1 VLLDAPCTGTGTF
14 RRHPELKWKLQPSSV
29 SEMAAL
35 QRRLLQPALDLVAP
49 GGVLM
54 YATCSVEP
62 EENEGV
68 VAELAR
74 GFEVAD
80 LAAVIPE
87 NAPWRPTAAGGARI
101 LPNPDGDG
109 FTMHAIRRVG

>member
-29 SEMAAL
+29 SEMAEL
-35 QRRLLQPALDLVAP
+35 QRGLLRPALDLVAP
-49 GGVLM
+49 GGVLL

-68 VAELAR
+68 VAEPAR
-74 GFEVAD
+74 GFE
-80 LAAVIPE
+80 AVDVSTAIPE
-87 NAPWRPTAAGGARI
+87 GVPWRPTAARGARI

-109 FTMHAIRRVG
+109 FTMHAVRRVG